1 MNTLGRAPLRNMISP
16 ENQVILN
23 LAQDNDGANAHI
35 DWMADL
41 IPDASGILPQPMP
54 GHFQD
59 EVDFGFGGIRTDD
72 EDAAAAE
79 LWEE

>member
-1 MNTLGRAPLRNMISP
+1 MNTLGRAPLRTMISP
-16 ENQVILN
+16 ENQAILN
-23 LAQDNDGANAHI
+23 LAQDNDGTNAHI
-35 DWMADL
+35 DWMAD
-41 IPDASGILPQPMP
+41 IEPQPMP